1 MRLLPLE
8 SAASIPAYLVLLR
21 VGFTLRLDLRR
32 ARCALTAPFHPY
44 LPLAC
49 AGGLAVRSLLHWPS
63 RGLEPSVPDVIRHT
77 ALRSSDFPP
86 PRDTLAGAR
95 GSDHPAA
102 CSSSVPRLGR
112 GVPPS
117 PHLGRKSFIC
127 NGLQGV
133 NACKIFILKGLRPK
147 YCIETGYGSGKRKSP
162 TCWPGFFIST
172 SIRACGCW
180 GFRVFWLL
188 GGLTRERQGSGV
200 RKRSNGGKGASGT
213 GGVEGTGVRR
223 CAQDDGKNKQRQGQ
237 GQRQKQI
244 PFGDDN
250 QKDNGRKRTTA
261 RQRVRIFRER
271 ILRRERIKRQQQILF
286 EDDSQR
292 FAAPRRPGGWCNLI
306 LIRDSTIFTLFTVVT
321 RAYGD

>member
-1 MRLLPLE
+1 
-8 SAASIPAYLVLLR
+8 
-21 VGFTLRLDLRR
+21 
-32 ARCALTAPFHPY
+32 
-44 LPLAC
+44 
-49 AGGLAVRSLLHWPS
+49 
-63 RGLEPSVPDVIRHT
+63 
-77 ALRSSDFPP
+77 
-86 PRDTLAGAR
+86 
-95 GSDHPAA
+95 
-102 CSSSVPRLGR
+102 
-112 GVPPS
+112 
-117 PHLGRKSFIC
+117 
-127 NGLQGV
+127 LQDA

-147 YCIETGYGSGKRKSP
+147 YCIEMSYWSGKRKSP

-172 SIRACGCW
+172 SIRAGRW
-180 GFRVFWLL
+180 EPIRHVLKIFKGAWLL
-188 GGLTRERQGSGV
+188 GISRFLAFGGLDKGKAGIRDQGSG
-200 RKRSNGGKGASGT
+200 NGATGGKGASGT

-237 GQRQKQI
+237 GQRQRQKQI

>member
-112 GVPPS
+112 GVPPLPLS
-117 PHLGRKSFIC
+117 WEQVVY
-127 NGLQGV
+127 LQRLARSQCVQNIHPKGV
-133 NACKIFILKGLRPK
+133 ASKILHRNELR
-147 YCIETGYGSGKRKSP
+147 
-162 TCWPGFFIST
+162 
-172 SIRACGCW
+172 
-180 GFRVFWLL
+180 
-188 GGLTRERQGSGV
+188 V
-200 RKRSNGGKGASGT
+200 RKAKKPDLLAG
-213 GGVEGTGVRR
+213 
-223 CAQDDGKNKQRQGQ
+223 
-237 GQRQKQI
+237 
-244 PFGDDN
+244 
-250 QKDNGRKRTTA
+250 
-261 RQRVRIFRER
+261 
-271 ILRRERIKRQQQILF
+271 LF
-286 EDDSQR
+286 YLY
-292 FAAPRRPGGWCNLI
+292 F
-306 LIRDSTIFTLFTVVT
+306 
-321 RAYGD
+321 Y